1 LWWIVNRQRVPRL
14 NNLSGHGHVEFLR
27 NFLNMKSLS
36 TMTRRYA
43 VLIAFTIGCLSRLI
57 PELIAHPYPIGYD
70 VINYYIPVITNFN
83 DHWQAVSEQ
92 FPLYV
97 VLLYSIHVALHLD
110 PQVVVTVCAII
121 TFGIF
126 GVSLYTAGRRLL
138 KLDELHCLF
147 LAVFVMFQIPILRT
161 EWDLHKDIFS
171 LTTLLLTLSSATEL
185 KDKIRWPIMLVVLI
199 LGSVTVI
206 GDRMVGALI
215 IGLLTIY
222 TLFTKNK
229 AFVPVTLVT
238 ASFFIIAIVPTIHVF
253 STTIVQAERDQRTNG
268 VQNSEGDFYNPKNLI
283 ILFGVVNGPL
293 VPLAII
299 GFKSCKNALMKIP
312 VILTTI
318 ASFSWVVFPDLQ
330 SLVADRWI
338 FISGLFL
345 SILAAYGII
354 RLLENTKGMAR
365 NRIAKIAMLFLIL
378 AIPVTMGL
386 LYQTQPYQHPLSA
399 LNIFDHNLESFIPIT
414 MQFNSIEITYN
425 ENLLSMI
432 AWINQN
438 TSRNAIIIVENHWR
452 GWMELKLDKGRG
464 FLYVSALDDMNS
476 SILKTCG
483 YDNCYLMTYLDKTL
497 TNIDEIKLSSVH
509 KNESFITFRIET
521 N

>member
-97 VLLYSIHVALHLD
+97 VLLYSIHVALHID

-171 LTTLLLTLSSATEL
+171 LTTLLLTLSFATEL
-185 KDKIRWPIMLVVLI
+185 KNNIRWPIMLVVLI
-199 LGSVTVI
+199 LGSVTVL
-206 GDRMVGALI
+206 GDRMLGVLF

-238 ASFFIIAIVPTIHVF
+238 ASFFIIAIVPTMHVF
-253 STTIVQAERDQRTNG
+253 STTIVQAERDQRANG

-338 FISGLFL
+338 FINGLFL

-354 RLLENTKGMAR
+354 RLLENTKRMAR
-365 NRIAKIAMLFLIL
+365 NKIAILFLIL

-386 LYQTQPYQHPLSA
+386 LYQTQPYQHPVSA
-399 LNIFDHNLESFIPIT
+399 LNIFDNYLESFLPIT
-414 MQFNSIEITYN
+414 MQFNSIDITHN
-425 ENLLSMI
+425 ENLVSMI

-438 TSRNAIIIVENHWR
+438 TERNAVIIGENHWR
-452 GWMELKLDKGRG
+452 GWMELKLDKGRS

-476 SILKTCG
+476 SILKICG

>member
-1 LWWIVNRQRVPRL
+1 MWWLVNRQRVPRF
-14 NNLSGHGHVEFLR
+14 NNLSGHEHVEFLR

-36 TMTRRYA
+36 TMTRRHA
-43 VLIAFTIGCLSRLI
+43 ILIVFLIGCLTRLI
-57 PELIAHPYPIGYD
+57 PELIAFPYPIGYD

-97 VLLYSIHVALHLD
+97 VLLYSVRIALHLD

-121 TFGIF
+121 IFGIF
-126 GVSLYTAGRRLL
+126 GVTLYTAGRRLL

-147 LAVFVMFQIPILRT
+147 LAVFVMFQMPILRT

-171 LTTLLLTLSSATEL
+171 LTTLLLTLSLATEL

-206 GDRMVGALI
+206 GDRMVGALF

-222 TLFTKNK
+222 TFFTKNK

-238 ASFFIIAIVPTIHVF
+238 ASFFIIAIVPTSHVF
-253 STTIVQAERDQRTNG
+253 STTIVQAERDQRSNG

-299 GFKSCKNALMKIP
+299 GFKSCKNVLMKIP

-318 ASFSWVVFPDLQ
+318 ASFSWVVIPDLQ

-354 RLLENTKGMAR
+354 RLLENSKKIVR
-365 NRIAKIAMLFLIL
+365 NKTAILFLIL
-378 AIPVTMGL
+378 AIPMTVGL
-386 LYQTQPYQHPLSA
+386 LYQTQPYQHPVYA
-399 LNIFDHNLESFIPIT
+399 LNIFEHHLESFVPTT
-414 MQFNSIEITYN
+414 MQFNSIDITHN

-438 TSRNAIIIVENHWR
+438 TPRNAIIIGENHWR
-452 GWMELKLDKGRG
+452 GWIELKLDRGRN
-464 FLYVSALDDMNS
+464 FLYVSALDDMNNLLR
-476 SILKTCG
+476 ICE
-483 YDNCYLMTYLDKTL
+483 YDNCYLMTYLDQTL
-497 TNIDEIKLSSVH
+497 TNIDEIKLSPVH
-509 KNESFITFRIET
+509 KNESFIIFRIET
-521 N
+521 K